1 MRQGQITKIAPTERI
16 LVESRVCLL
25 VMSKI
30 TINQAS
36 FGRKENVMEKVVEKS
51 CMEFEGLKRVR
62 TLIQAH

>member
-1 MRQGQITKIAPTERI
+1 M
-16 LVESRVCLL
+16 CLL

-51 CMEFEGLKRVR
+51 CMEFEELKRVQ
-62 TLIQAH
+62 TVIKAH